1 MKFHKGQ
8 GRSSLY
14 VETAKHNSSSMPVQ
28 EYVQPK
34 MLIEWAGVTGI
45 GHGSNSQERV
55 KREKINGEA
64 YFSLASPHLGK
75 IKMTNQQKNVHGF
88 KNLALKST
96 RFSFSGI
103 FFAFGLRFRISWMA
117 LLAITCQIAQNEN
130 IVCNYPTLAFK
141 IGILG
146 QNKTEPLLYPK
157 CHWCGKGG
165 SCRSFPV
172 FWMSLWHPPQISV
185 GSIQIKLSM
194 WHVLFLAH
202 SFSKLP
208 ETSV

>member
-1 MKFHKGQ
+1 MAVSHRRNGQAGLMKFHKGQ
-8 GRSSLY
+8 GHSSLY

-88 KNLALKST
+88 QE
-96 RFSFSGI
+96 SGTEVDKI
-103 FFAFGLRFRISWMA
+103 FFFWHFLCIWPEIQNLLDGA
-117 LLAITCQIAQNEN
+117 LSYHMPSD
-130 IVCNYPTLAFK
+130 VVK
-141 IGILG
+141 
-146 QNKTEPLLYPK
+146 
-157 CHWCGKGG
+157 
-165 SCRSFPV
+165 
-172 FWMSLWHPPQISV
+172 
-185 GSIQIKLSM
+185 
-194 WHVLFLAH
+194 
-202 SFSKLP
+202 
-208 ETSV
+208 

>member
-1 MKFHKGQ
+1 MCM
-8 GRSSLY
+8 
-14 VETAKHNSSSMPVQ
+14 V
-28 EYVQPK
+28 
-34 MLIEWAGVTGI
+34 
-45 GHGSNSQERV
+45 
-55 KREKINGEA
+55 
-64 YFSLASPHLGK
+64 
-75 IKMTNQQKNVHGF
+75 F

-194 WHVLFLAH
+194 WLIPFPSCQRPLFNGVVQGVEGGVNAGTLEGNAEHAWRKIVLPNDCDGWGTECVLIWA
-202 SFSKLP
+202 SSQAKQP
-208 ETSV
+208 KGAKGKP